1 MARRSTTPL
10 PPAHN
15 PDQMKKMILR
25 INADG
30 GRALKV
36 LAAEKDTTLVALAV
50 EAFNDLLKKH
60 GKRPV
65 VSNPLKKED

>member
-1 MARRSTTPL
+1 MPRALRPSPVSSDDLT
-10 PPAHN
+10 
-15 PDQMKKMILR
+15 KKMIFRL
-25 INADG
+25 NPEGA
-30 GRALKV
+30 RALKV

-65 VSNPLKKED
+65 IANPLQGD